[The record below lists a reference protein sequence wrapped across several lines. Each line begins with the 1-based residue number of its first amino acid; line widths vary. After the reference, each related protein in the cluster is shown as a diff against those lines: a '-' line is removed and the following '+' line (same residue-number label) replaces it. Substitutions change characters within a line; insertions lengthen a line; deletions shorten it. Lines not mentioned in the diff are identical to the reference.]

1 MPEPELENPKGGAAV
16 NLNKTFEELGED
28 NSQADGKID
37 LIQLEQEPE
46 GSKDQDED
54 SADEDGD
61 SDDGPDVFGFMES
74 KLEQQKRKNRV
85 AAPKSNKLGKLPSK
99 PKP

>member
-1 MPEPELENPKGGAAV
+1 MPEPELEEPKAGPGV

-28 NSQADGKID
+28 NSQADVKID
-37 LIQLEQEPE
+37 LIPDDN
-46 GSKDQDED
+46 KDQDED

-99 PKP
+99 PEP